1 MKITLE
7 TTKKITK
14 ELEVKLPYY
23 SRYSNLFFYKVIAE
37 NLTIKVTTEFDGN
50 CQVELTKYLIDSA
63 FREGTI
69 EITETEFREVLIKVT
84 ENLINI

>member
-7 TTKKITK
+7 TSQTVKK
-14 ELEVKLPYY
+14 ELEVKLPHY
-23 SRYSNLFFYKVIAE
+23 SRYGNLFFYKVIAE
-37 NLTIKVTTEFDGN
+37 DLMIKVTTQNSKEF
-50 CQVELTKYLIDSA
+50 QAELTKYLIDSA

>member
-7 TTKKITK
+7 THQTVTK

-23 SRYSNLFFYKVIAE
+23 SRYGNLFYYKVIAE
-37 NLTIKVTTEFDGN
+37 DLIIKVTTEFDGN
-50 CQVELTKYLIDSA
+50 CQAELTKYLIESA

-84 ENLINI
+84 ENLINN